1 MANSLQDQLL
11 KAGLTDKNKVN
22 KAKKAK
28 QRREKEQ
35 RHRKQKTEDQAV
47 RWAKQAKAEDVE
59 RDRALNQKKNEQ
71 AKQKA
76 IAAQIRQLIEMNRLS
91 LEEGEVV
98 YHFNDEAKV
107 RRILIT
113 DEIHGQLIGGRLAI
127 VKIDDRYDVIPTA
140 VADKISMR
148 NRDCIVVRNDREQQD
163 DGDDPYAD
171 YIVPDD
177 LMW

>member
-35 RHRKQKTEDQAV
+35 RHRKQKADDEAV
-47 RWAKQAKAEDVE
+47 RWAKQAKAKDVE

-76 IAAQIRQLIEMNRLS
+76 IAAQIRQLIEMNRLP
-91 LEEGEVV
+91 LEEGEVA
-98 YHFNDEAKV
+98 YHFNDETKV
-107 RRILIT
+107 RRIFIT
-113 DEIHGQLIGGRLAI
+113 DEIHGQLTGGRLAI
-127 VKIDDRYDVIPTA
+127 VKIDDHYDVIPTA

-163 DGDDPYAD
+163 DSDDPYAD